1 MENVENKKKKV
12 DFNNPSDSKR
22 FESNFDK
29 EAVNEVASSVANFTS
44 KVNLKIVGVA
54 IIYLVICGIISNV
67 YVVVNFISKFF

>member
-12 DFNNPSDSKR
+12 DFNNLSDSKR

-54 IIYLVICGIISNV
+54 IIYLVICGVISNV
-67 YVVVNFISKFF
+67 YVVINFISKFF